1 MRCAMCAA
9 GTVNVLCL
17 SAALAAGRG
26 GLHKMHRGASADAM
40 RRGLPFS
47 HLGGS
52 GRAGGARSQDVD
64 EREFERDQQA
74 ARRRKNVKFY
84 NRLITKYSKLHAAA
98 QAQQLFDDLAIPPPR
113 VALRAQAS
121 RHALPAHHNSEGMVA
136 ANDFSWSCLMNA
148 YARRGRARGGGVW
161 KVVCE

>member
-1 MRCAMCAA
+1 MCAA

-17 SAALAAGRG
+17 SAALAAWG
-26 GLHKMHRGASADAM
+26 GLNKMHRGAFRGVSAEEM
-40 RRGLPFS
+40 RRGRAFS
-47 HLGGS
+47 HWGGGGP
-52 GRAGGARSQDVD
+52 GRAGGRGAQTRSHDVD

-74 ARRRKNVKFY
+74 ARRRRNVKFY

-113 VALRAQAS
+113 VELRAQAS
-121 RHALPAHHNSEGMVA
+121 RHARPPRRERVVA

-148 YARRGRARGGGVW
+148 
-161 KVVCE
+161 